1 MATTSANPD
10 STTSA
15 NLDSTTSANPDSTTS
30 SGSVNKDLP
39 NGGTTAKG
47 EDPNETADSHT
58 DDKNSKLTPDKKSE
72 AQEPKHV
79 KATYETIDHSVWTR
93 ENITEHPDYDPD
105 FPYALTGHPD
115 DDEWA
120 VC

>member
-1 MATTSANPD
+1 M

-15 NLDSTTSANPDSTTS
+15 NADDTTS
-30 SGSVNKDLP
+30 SGSVNRDLA
-39 NGGTTAKG
+39 NGGTTKK
-47 EDPNETADSHT
+47 EENSSETANSRT
-58 DDKNSKLTPDKKSE
+58 DDNNSKPTPDKKSD

>member
-1 MATTSANPD
+1 M
-10 STTSA
+10 STTSP
-15 NLDSTTSANPDSTTS
+15 NHDSTTS

-39 NGGTTAKG
+39 NGGKTAKG
-47 EDPNETADSHT
+47 ENLNETANSHAA
-58 DDKNSKLTPDKKSE
+58 DNNSKSTPEKKSE
-72 AQEPKHV
+72 DQEPQHV

>member
-1 MATTSANPD
+1 M

-15 NLDSTTSANPDSTTS
+15 NADSTTS
-30 SGSVNKDLP
+30 SGSVNRDLA
-39 NGGTTAKG
+39 NGGTTKK
-47 EDPNETADSHT
+47 EENSSETANSRT
-58 DDKNSKLTPDKKSE
+58 DDNNSKPTPDKKSD